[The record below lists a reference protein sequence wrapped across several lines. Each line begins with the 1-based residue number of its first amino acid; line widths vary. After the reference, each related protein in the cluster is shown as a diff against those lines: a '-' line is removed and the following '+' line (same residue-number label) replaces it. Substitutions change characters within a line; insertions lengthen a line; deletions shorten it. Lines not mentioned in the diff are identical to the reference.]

1 MQHLLGWEPIMDGPN
16 IIGLADVTG
25 GGAISLEPGGQFEL
39 SGAPLETVHQTA
51 GELIAHLAQ
60 LREVARPL
68 GIGFLGLGMT
78 PNWSRA
84 DIPQMPK
91 GRYKI
96 MTAYMPKVGRYGLD
110 MMYRTCTVQ
119 TNLDFSSESDMVK
132 KLRVGL
138 ALQPVAT
145 ALFANSPFTDG
156 KPNGFISFRAQIWLD
171 TDKDRT
177 GMLPFVLAMA
187 PFVSMRA
194 FEQIRDDCAYNR
206 NNVKLLAPFAGLEA
220 GPWGATHHAIED
232 IALLRS
238 IPGMTVLS
246 PADPNESL
254 RAVRAAAEIEGPVY
268 IRLGFLSPLD
278 GYEAEFRV
286 GEAVT
291 IREGRDLTLVATGGC
306 VGTVLAVREALRADG
321 ISARVLNVH
330 TLKPLDRAAI
340 ERAARE
346 TGRLLTVEEHSIL
359 GGLGGAVAE
368 VLAELGT
375 GRLARV
381 GLRDVFATEVAPYP
395 ELLRLHGLDAAGV
408 EAAARALLGLG

>member
-1 MQHLLGWEPIMDGPN
+1 MSGYFAALSA
-16 IIGLADVTG
+16 ADVLVELAERNPDVVLLTQDF
-25 GGAISLEPGGQFEL
+25 GAI
-39 SGAPLETVHQTA
+39 GAFTA
-51 GELIAHLAQ
+51 RFPERHFD
-60 LREVARPL
+60 L
-68 GIGFLGLGMT
+68 GISEANLVGVAAGM
-78 PNWSRA
+78 A
-84 DIPQMPK
+84 H
-91 GRYKI
+91 
-96 MTAYMPKVGRYGLD
+96 A
-110 MMYRTCTVQ
+110 
-119 TNLDFSSESDMVK
+119 
-132 KLRVGL
+132 
-138 ALQPVAT
+138 
-145 ALFANSPFTDG
+145 
-156 KPNGFISFRAQIWLD
+156 
-171 TDKDRT
+171 